1 MIELLPLILT
11 SLWLGILTSI
21 SPCPLASNIA
31 AVSFISQRIGKRRII
46 ILSSFFYIIG
56 RSISYIFL
64 SFLIVK
70 IAISIPKFSM
80 FLQIYMN
87 KILSFLLLFVGL
99 VLLDV
104 IKIPAI
110 NLNFSKNYGEKI
122 DRFGVFGSLFLGVV
136 FAFSF
141 CPVSAAL
148 YFGSLIPISI
158 SSNSY
163 FILPFSYGIGTGL
176 PIFVFSLIIIFSISI
191 ISKFYESITK
201 IEVYAR
207 KITGIIFLFVGIY
220 YALAY
225 IFKVI

>member
-31 AVSFISQRIGKRRII
+31 AISFVSYRIAKRRIV
-46 ILSSFFYIIG
+46 ILSSLFYIIG

-64 SFLIVK
+64 SFLIIK

-87 KILSFLLLFVGL
+87 KILSFLLIFVGF

-104 IKIPAI
+104 IKIPGI
-110 NLNFSKNYGEKI
+110 SFNFSKNYSDKI
-122 DRFGVFGSLFLGVV
+122 DNFGVFGFLFLGIL

-148 YFGSLIPISI
+148 F
-158 SSNSY
+158 
-163 FILPFSYGIGTGL
+163 F
-176 PIFVFSLIIIFSISI
+176 
-191 ISKFYESITK
+191 
-201 IEVYAR
+201 
-207 KITGIIFLFVGIY
+207 
-220 YALAY
+220 
-225 IFKVI
+225 